1 MVSSTDTQTSQFIS
15 FDLSCLLNALSNLLF
30 PEAEMAQN
38 RILELKEQEF
48 NMQYQQLVFTH
59 QQRQEDIQQAHIKQY
74 QEFNQHWDNVLSKAQ
89 EEDQQEIEE
98 LEMRH
103 TQQLQENRTQMEENL
118 PLAFKFS
125 AELLNMRKIQTNLAK
140 QKDYQEAHQVQQ
152 RANEVEE
159 KERQ

>member
-1 MVSSTDTQTSQFIS
+1 
-15 FDLSCLLNALSNLLF
+15 
-30 PEAEMAQN
+30 MAQN

>member
-1 MVSSTDTQTSQFIS
+1 LVSSTDTQTSQFIS
-15 FDLSCLLNALSNLLF
+15 SDLSCLLNALSNLLF

>member
-1 MVSSTDTQTSQFIS
+1 
-15 FDLSCLLNALSNLLF
+15 
-30 PEAEMAQN
+30 
-38 RILELKEQEF
+38 
-48 NMQYQQLVFTH
+48 
-59 QQRQEDIQQAHIKQY
+59 
-74 QEFNQHWDNVLSKAQ
+74 
-89 EEDQQEIEE
+89 
-98 LEMRH
+98 MRH

-118 PLAFKFS
+118 PLTFKFS